1 MNTPQWL
8 QEIARP
14 DVTPHLENEIWR
26 YHRSDDDQFFAEY
39 LPDDFLK
46 LLEQAPEK
54 GWKTVVEEG
63 LKGVTGVVHDFSVD
77 YFLKSYRSDFVE
89 KLGLKAGS
97 KVLDLGCGWGFA
109 SQRCL
114 EQGAF
119 VVACEAAVKR
129 LRFCATRF
137 SQEGYDGKFVC
148 VEFDANRDYPFQNGS
163 FDAIIVSGLMEWLP
177 VSVEGDPD
185 QIQADFLDK
194 MFALLAPGGCLYI
207 AIENR
212 YWGPYFRG
220 ARDEH
225 TFQRFL
231 SIAPRRVAN
240 AVSLNRIQKGY
251 RAYCHSFVTYAQML
265 RRAGFARLDMDVP
278 KPGYNTPKT
287 ITPLLRGV
295 ALKRSAR
302 ALTRAL
308 WRSNRAPGDAMFA
321 HSFMLFARKAESAGP
336 DKS

>member
-1 MNTPQWL
+1 MTTPQWL
-8 QEIARP
+8 SAIARP
-14 DVTPHLENEIWR
+14 EITPEIEGHIWR
-26 YHRSDDDQFFAEY
+26 YHRSHDDQFFAEY

-46 LLEQAPEK
+46 LLEQAPQK

-63 LKGVTGVVHDFSVD
+63 LQGVSGQVHDFSVD

-89 KLGLKAGS
+89 KLNLKEGS

-114 EQGAF
+114 EKGAF

-137 SQEGYDGKFVC
+137 SQEGYDDKFVC
-148 VEFDANRDYPFQNGS
+148 VEFDANRDYPFQNGA

-177 VSVEGDPD
+177 CSVEGDPD
-185 QIQADFLDK
+185 EIQAAFLRK
-194 MFALLAPGGCLYI
+194 MFGLLAPGGCLYV

-231 SIAPRRVAN
+231 SIAPRKMAD
-240 AVSLNRIQKGY
+240 AISQNRIQKGY
-251 RAYCHSFVTYAQML
+251 RAYCHSFLTYGLML
-265 RRAGFARLDMDVP
+265 SRAGFVRLDIDVP
-278 KPGYNTPKT
+278 KPGYNTPK
-287 ITPLLRGV
+287 IVAPLVRGV
-295 ALKRSAR
+295 ALKRSAG
-302 ALTRAL
+302 ALKRAL
-308 WRSNRAPGDAMFA
+308 WRANQSLHDALFA
-321 HSFMLFARKAESAGP
+321 HSFMLFARKANE
-336 DKS
+336 KNQ